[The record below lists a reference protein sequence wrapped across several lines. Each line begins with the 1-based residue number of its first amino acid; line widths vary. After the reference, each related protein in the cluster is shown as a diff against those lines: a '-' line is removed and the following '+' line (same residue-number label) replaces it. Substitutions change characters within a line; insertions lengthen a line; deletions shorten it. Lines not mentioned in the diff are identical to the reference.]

1 MTDYSKLELRLKNF
15 LRQLE
20 RYRNIYIRL
29 MKRSGYETNNGLYE
43 EERKIRNK
51 LTKEYGELQ
60 ADIHGMAGYNEMT
73 IAGRIFDI
81 FLTALDPRLEENPA
95 KNYGIDYSIQ
105 CLNKAIGSC
114 RNARK
119 VVKTDDQIIIKKGA
133 QLQGLLEIRKILKKA
148 EKEICIQDRYIKV
161 DIFDFIEEIDKN
173 VKIRIVIKK
182 EKYSG
187 KPMLKKGYK
196 IYRDVEKNVEIR
208 ECEQKEFHSRKII
221 IDGKDGYNPDFTL
234 QDIGKTESCLSKI
247 KNIKASKEEF
257 ETLWSIATTLSI

>member
-1 MTDYSKLELRLKNF
+1 
-15 LRQLE
+15 
-20 RYRNIYIRL
+20 
-29 MKRSGYETNNGLYE
+29 MKFSRYETNNGLYE

-60 ADIHGMAGYNEMT
+60 ADIHGMAGYNKMT
-73 IAGRIFDI
+73 IAGSSFDI
-81 FLTALDPRLEENPA
+81 FLTALDPRLKGNPT

-114 RNARK
+114 RNALK

-148 EKEICIQDRYIKV
+148 EKEICIQDRYINV
-161 DIFDFIEEIDKN
+161 DIFNFIEEIDKN

-182 EKYSG
+182 ENYSG
-187 KPMLKKGYK
+187 KSMLELGYK
-196 IYRDVEKNVEIR
+196 HYREVERNVEIR

-221 IDGKDGYNPDFTL
+221 IDGKDSYNLDFTF

-247 KNIKASKEEF
+247 KNTKESKEEF
-257 ETLWSIATTLSI
+257 ETLWSLTTTLSI